1 MEENMRRQLQFLL
14 LALLL
19 AAKTLNASSSLPPS
33 VTVPQGAIS
42 VALLALTVSLD
53 IVAIGYVL
61 SKIFPQTGI
70 GDWLKGEY
78 WEIFK
83 SAMLIVS
90 IFAIITLITNVS
102 HLLVPSV
109 STPCSNSAVS
119 QYSANYILVNEA
131 CGYLSGVNTYL
142 GTTLNYLL
150 GLSATFGALDSL
162 SIGAYLPIPLPYVG
176 FSSGFVLKPY
186 QNSLLEGSTG
196 QLQAILSDAISLIAF
211 PVAVIIELQI
221 SALPFL
227 YVAGLVVLI
236 PMGLVMRA
244 LPFIRGI
251 GGSLI
256 AIGLAIAVIYPSLL
270 ILMNYP
276 ITQMLQTN
284 VYNPLPS
291 CDVPIL
297 CNVISAVLSYFSGVV
312 AAGVALASFNSIFPA
327 LNGILAYNTY
337 LVLQF
342 VLFILDLGITYS
354 LANNI
359 AHMLGGEIRLSIG
372 GKLKLA

>member
-14 LALLL
+14 LALLV

-33 VTVPQGAIS
+33 VAVPQGAIS

-109 STPCSNSAVS
+109 STPCSNSAIPQS
-119 QYSANYILVNEA
+119 DNYALVNEA

-176 FSSGFVLKPY
+176 FYFGYILKPY
-186 QNSLLEGSTG
+186 QNSLLEGSAG

-359 AHMLGGEIRLSIG
+359 ARMLGGEIRLSIG